1 MRGAL
6 VVICGPSGTGKG
18 TIIRALLEKLPRGIL
33 SVSCTTRA
41 MRPGE
46 VEGKDYFFISEEEFV
61 RMIENQEFLEYAD
74 VFGMNKYGTPR
85 KFVER
90 MMDEGRDVFLDIDV
104 VGAMNV
110 KKAMDEALMIFVMPP
125 DREEL
130 ERRLRG
136 RNAETEEQIQKRLAT
151 AVREMELAP
160 WYDYT
165 VINDNLDDCVQEIL
179 HIIEEYKGS
188 RRNAI

>member
-1 MRGAL
+1 
-6 VVICGPSGTGKG
+6 
-18 TIIRALLEKLPRGIL
+18 
-33 SVSCTTRA
+33 
-41 MRPGE
+41 
-46 VEGKDYFFISEEEFV
+46 
-61 RMIENQEFLEYAD
+61 
-74 VFGMNKYGTPR
+74 
-85 KFVER
+85 
-90 MMDEGRDVFLDIDV
+90 
-104 VGAMNV
+104 MNV

-136 RNAETEEQIQKRLAT
+136 RNTETEEQIQKRLAT

>member
-1 MRGAL
+1 
-6 VVICGPSGTGKG
+6 
-18 TIIRALLEKLPRGIL
+18 
-33 SVSCTTRA
+33 
-41 MRPGE
+41 
-46 VEGKDYFFISEEEFV
+46 
-61 RMIENQEFLEYAD
+61 MIENQEFLEYAD

-136 RNAETEEQIQKRLAT
+136 RNTETEEQIQKRLAT